1 MSIGTILIY
10 GGLALLG
17 YTLGYTTVKVGF
29 AFARAYRAAKR
40 DVKWARVK
48 VEYASGTVIYRTI
61 PYLDQI
67 MLSQLLTI
75 LATKLNYRE
84 EKGDSG
90 LKTIIPDQVKAV
102 TVTHENYPAPSK
114 DTETNSND

>member
-10 GGLALLG
+10 GIGFLLG
-17 YTLGYTTVKVGF
+17 YFVIRAGF
-29 AFARAYRAAKR
+29 AFSRAYRAAKR
-40 DVKWARVK
+40 DLKWARVK
-48 VEYASGTVIYRTI
+48 VEYASGTVVYRTV

-84 EKGDSG
+84 EKVGS
-90 LKTIIPDQVKAV
+90 LTTVIPDQVKAV

>member
-10 GGLALLG
+10 GIGFLLG
-17 YTLGYTTVKVGF
+17 YFVIRAGF
-29 AFARAYRAAKR
+29 AFSRAYRAAKR
-40 DVKWARVK
+40 DLKWARVK
-48 VEYASGTVIYRTI
+48 IEYASGTVVYRTV

-84 EKGDSG
+84 ERSG
-90 LKTIIPDQVKAV
+90 QLKTIIPDQVKAV

>member
-1 MSIGTILIY
+1 MSIGTIILY

-17 YTLGYTTVKVGF
+17 YTMTKLAF
-29 AFARAYRAAKR
+29 SFARAYRAAKR
-40 DVKWARVK
+40 DLKWARVK
-48 VEYASGTVIYRTI
+48 VEYSSGTVIYRTI

-102 TVTHENYPAPSK
+102 TVTHENYPRPTSDDK
-114 DTETNSND
+114 EG

>member
-10 GGLALLG
+10 GGCALLG
-17 YTLGYTTVKVGF
+17 FFVVKAGF
-29 AFARAYRAAKR
+29 SFARAYRAAKR
-40 DVKWARVK
+40 DLKWARVK
-48 VEYASGTVIYRTI
+48 VEYASGTVLYRTI

-84 EKGDSG
+84 EKVGS
-90 LKTIIPDQVKAV
+90 LTTVIPDQVKAV
-102 TVTHENYPAPSK
+102 TVTHENYPRP
-114 DTETNSND
+114 TTGEE

>member
-1 MSIGTILIY
+1 MLGQVLIY
-10 GGLALLG
+10 GGSFLLG
-17 YTLGYTTVKVGF
+17 FFVVKAGF
-29 AFARAYRAAKR
+29 AFSRAYRAAKR
-40 DVKWARVK
+40 DLKWARVK
-48 VEYASGTVIYRTI
+48 IEYASGTVAYRTI

-102 TVTHENYPAPSK
+102 TVTHENYPRPTGPE
-114 DTETNSND
+114 DGEG

>member
-17 YTLGYTTVKVGF
+17 YTAVKVSF
-29 AFARAYRAAKR
+29 SFARAYRAARR
-40 DVKWARVK
+40 DLKWARVK

-102 TVTHENYPAPSK
+102 TVTHENYPRP
-114 DTETNSND
+114 TTGEE

>member
-1 MSIGTILIY
+1 MLIY
-10 GGLALLG
+10 GGGFLLG
-17 YTLGYTTVKVGF
+17 YFVVKAGF
-29 AFARAYRAAKR
+29 AFSRAYRAAKR
-40 DVKWARVK
+40 DLKWARVRI
-48 VEYASGTVIYRTI
+48 EYSSGTVVYKTI

-102 TVTHENYPAPSK
+102 TVTHENYQAPSK
-114 DTETNSND
+114 DDETNKND

>member
-1 MSIGTILIY
+1 MSVGTVLIY
-10 GGLALLG
+10 GGCALLG
-17 YTLGYTTVKVGF
+17 YFVIRAGF
-29 AFARAYRAAKR
+29 AFSRAYRAAKR
-40 DVKWARVK
+40 DLKWARVK
-48 VEYASGTVIYRTI
+48 IEYASGTVVYRTV

-84 EKGDSG
+84 KKVGS
-90 LKTIIPDQVKAV
+90 LTTVIPDQVKAV

>member
-1 MSIGTILIY
+1 MSIGTVLIY
-10 GGLALLG
+10 GGGFLLG
-17 YTLGYTTVKVGF
+17 FFTVRAAF
-29 AFARAYRAAKR
+29 AFSRAYRAAKR
-40 DVKWARVK
+40 DLKWARVK
-48 VEYASGTVIYRTI
+48 VEYASGTVVYRTI

-90 LKTIIPDQVKAV
+90 LKTIVPDQVKAV
-102 TVTHENYPAPSK
+102 TVTHENYPRPTA
-114 DTETNSND
+114 NDGEG

>member
-1 MSIGTILIY
+1 MGIGQVLIY

-17 YTLGYTTVKVGF
+17 YTTTKLAF
-29 AFARAYRAAKR
+29 SFARAYRAAKR
-40 DVKWARVK
+40 DLKWARVR
-48 VEYASGTVIYRTI
+48 VEYASGAIVYKTI
-61 PYLDQI
+61 PYLDQV

-84 EKGDSG
+84 EKVGS

-102 TVTHENYPAPSK
+102 TVTHENYPRPTGRE
-114 DTETNSND
+114 DGEE

>member
-1 MSIGTILIY
+1 MTVGTILIY
-10 GGLALLG
+10 GGLAM
-17 YTLGYTTVKVGF
+17 LGYTTVKVGF
-29 AFARAYRAAKR
+29 SFARAYRAAKR
-40 DVKWARVK
+40 DLKWARVK
-48 VEYASGTVIYRTI
+48 IEYVSGAVVYKTI

-75 LATKLNYRE
+75 VATKLNYRE

-102 TVTHENYPAPSK
+102 TVEHENWPRPVAG
-114 DTETNSND
+114 TEEN